1 MGRPELAKER
11 NGRGAGARDESGSAI
26 AAQLARRRTAAATA
40 WNLSD
45 EFVLVGAGQ
54 PTPVPGRDDRTY
66 PFRSHSEYFY
76 LTDRERPGGVLAYEP
91 TEGWTEFL
99 SPVTRE
105 ELLWAGADGLHE
117 GVPDGTRSVEELPA
131 WLEKRKGRRGGSL
144 GAPVTTV
151 SSDPRLDEEL
161 RYVLMDVRRVKD
173 ELELERMRHAEQATQ
188 AGFLALEELI
198 GEGRTERE
206 LQIELE
212 AQFFRSGA
220 DALAYDTIVAGGPHA
235 AVLHFV
241 PSARPLARGELLLVD
256 AGGEYRNYGSDVTRT
271 YPVSGDFSPEQQHIY
286 QIVREALRVGTEACR
301 PGVEW
306 REVHRQT
313 ALVVAD
319 GLADFGLLR
328 GRADMLFESGAA
340 SLFFPHGVGHMVGL
354 GVRDASGAPRG
365 RDQPGPGFPRL
376 RVDLPLQSGYTMT
389 VEPGIYFVPALLA
402 DRSTRE
408 QFGQQV
414 DWRRVDKMLG
424 FGGIRLEDNVLIT
437 DDGCEVMTSGT
448 PLLA

>member
-1 MGRPELAKER
+1 LELAKEG
-11 NGRGAGARDESGSAI
+11 NGRGAVAWSESESAI
-26 AAQLARRRTAAATA
+26 AAQLAQRRAAAAAA

-45 EFVLVGAGQ
+45 EFVVIGACR
-54 PTPVPGRDDRTY
+54 PISVPGRDDRTY

-76 LTDRERPGGVLAYEP
+76 LTDRDRPGGVLAYEP
-91 TEGWTEFL
+91 SEGWTEFL
-99 SPVTRE
+99 APVTRE
-105 ELLWAGADGLHE
+105 ELLWAGADDLQE
-117 GVPDGTRSVEELPA
+117 GVPDGTRSVQELPA
-131 WLEKRKGRRGGSL
+131 WLEKRKGRHAGSL
-144 GAPVTTV
+144 GAAVSGV
-151 SSDPRLDEEL
+151 SSDRRLDEDL
-161 RYVLMDVRRVKD
+161 REALMGVRRVKD
-173 ELELERMRHAEQATQ
+173 ELELERMRHAEQATR

-271 YPVSGDFSPEQQHIY
+271 YPVSGGFSSEQERIY
-286 QIVREALRVGTEACR
+286 QIVREALRAGTEACR
-301 PGVEW
+301 PGAEW

-313 ALVVAD
+313 ALVVAA

-328 GRADMLFESGAA
+328 GRADTLFESGAA

-354 GVRDASGAPRG
+354 GVRDASGALRG
-365 RDQPGPGFPRL
+365 REQPGPGFPRL

-414 DWRRVDKMLG
+414 DWGRVDKMLG
-424 FGGIRLEDNVLIT
+424 FGGIRLEDNILIT
-437 DDGCEVMTSGT
+437 DDGREVMTSGV